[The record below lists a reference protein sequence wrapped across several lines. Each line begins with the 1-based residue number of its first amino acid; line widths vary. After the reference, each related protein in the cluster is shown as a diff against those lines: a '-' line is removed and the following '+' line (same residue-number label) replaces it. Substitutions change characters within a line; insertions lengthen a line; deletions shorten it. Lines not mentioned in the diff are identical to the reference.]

1 MTIKQDSYTN
11 ANESSEEAQKAV
23 FNLFWSY
30 YLVPLSMQKMLQFC
44 VEGIKQVSSGS
55 ANHNYFFGEFCK
67 LSM

>member
-30 YLVPLSMQKMLQFC
+30 YLVPLSMHKMLQFC
-44 VEGIKQVSSGS
+44 VEDIKQVSSGS